1 MNLKKLLNVVLVSIG
16 IYLLVS
22 VGYKYYKLWPDRN
35 TINYYLWFS
44 RPDIAWAFEFID
56 EAEEGWKAK
65 RAEVAVWYLVRSES
79 EDTYAHL
86 RNRLIG
92 ECLRIGSFIPEGE
105 LEARILGLKDSDKS
119 IEVLNG
125 LWMGRSNERP
135 SCEGIVLIG
144 LAMKGETVE
153 PFMLMVAQNS
163 AGDYFQAD
171 RYDALKWLGRMVEVE
186 DEEFSYCI
194 KEGAC
199 EPFGPEI
206 TEEWVDTLVH
216 LLGDPD
222 PEIRW
227 RAASV
232 LLRVGDERGVEAV
245 IEVFE
250 REGDWHAK
258 RMIEVRLELYVEPDL
273 WKYVD

>member
-1 MNLKKLLNVVLVSIG
+1 MNLKKLLKVVLASIV
-16 IYLLVS
+16 ICLLVS
-22 VGYKYYKLWPDRN
+22 VGYKYYKLWPHRN
-35 TINYYLWFS
+35 TINDYLWFS

-56 EAEEGWKAK
+56 EAEEGWKAI
-65 RAEVAVWYLVRSES
+65 RAEVAAWYLVRSES
-79 EDTYAHL
+79 EETYAHL

-92 ECLRIGSFIPEGE
+92 ECLCIGCFIPEGH
-105 LEARILGLKDSDKS
+105 LEARILGLKDSVKS
-119 IEVLNG
+119 IEVLND

-135 SCEGIVLIG
+135 SCDSIVLIG
-144 LAMKGETVE
+144 LAMKRESVE
-153 PFMLMVAQNS
+153 PFMLMVARNS
-163 AGDYFQAD
+163 SGDYFQAD
-171 RYDALKWLGRMVEVE
+171 RYDALKWLGRMVDVE

-206 TEEWVDTLVH
+206 TKEWVDTLVQ
-216 LLGDPD
+216 LLGDAD

-232 LLRVGDERGVEAV
+232 LLRIGDESGIEAV
-245 IEVFE
+245 IAAFE

-258 RMIEVRLELYVEPDL
+258 RMIEVRLERFIESVI
-273 WKYVD
+273 WKNEE